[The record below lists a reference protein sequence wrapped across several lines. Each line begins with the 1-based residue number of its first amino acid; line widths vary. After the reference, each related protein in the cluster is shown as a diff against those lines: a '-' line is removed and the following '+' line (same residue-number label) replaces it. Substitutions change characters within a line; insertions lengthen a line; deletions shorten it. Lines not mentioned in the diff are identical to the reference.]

1 MGASA
6 TREGTVPAGDTELA
20 YVRLGAGPKVVV
32 VPGGPRLGH
41 AHLRPGLDLLARDRE
56 IIYVDERGSGASP
69 LGDPERVSTAG
80 TLLDLEALL
89 DGLAL
94 PDATLVGHS
103 FAAHMIALFAATWPD
118 RVRALVLANPGP
130 PLVPELREPFSKEMA
145 SRRLP
150 EDVAEMQRIEASPE
164 YESRDPTT
172 LERHY
177 RLRYGPFFRSREKAL
192 QADFGLTKIT
202 AENVLEAGG
211 RLFRDFADYDLPQ
224 KLRAISCPALVVHA
238 ELDPIPV
245 ESSRFIADAI
255 PDGKLVVIPD
265 ANHYVC
271 VEDPDLFVATVEP
284 FLAEHAS

>member
-1 MGASA
+1 MGAAA
-6 TREGTVPAGDTELA
+6 TREGTVHTGDTELA
-20 YVRLGAGPKVVV
+20 YVRLGAGPPVVV

-41 AHLRPGLDLLARDRE
+41 AHLRPGFDLLARECE
-56 IIYVDERGSGASP
+56 IIYFDERGSGASP

-80 TLLDLEALL
+80 TLTDLEALL

-94 PDATLVGHS
+94 AEATLVGHS
-103 FAAHMIALFAATWPD
+103 FAAHMIALFAAIRPG

-150 EDVAEMQRIEASPE
+150 EDVTEMQRIEASAE
-164 YESRDPTT
+164 YESRDPNT

-177 RLRYGPFFRSREKAL
+177 RLRYAPFFRSREKAL
-192 QADFGLTKIT
+192 QADFGITEIT
-202 AENVLEAGG
+202 AENALEAGG
-211 RLFRDFADYDLPQ
+211 RLFRDFADYELPER
-224 KLRAISCPALVVHA
+224 LRAISCPALVVHA

-271 VEDPDLFVATVEP
+271 VEDPDLFAAAVKP